1 MVIALVTL
9 AEARQHLSM
18 DHTLDDNYIQGLI
31 YAASQ
36 AVLNYVGEE
45 GALGWS
51 DTGGAFPSGTTAT
64 TGDSAGPLGLVP
76 EDVRHA
82 VLLLI
87 GDFYANRE
95 PTPTDPVDPQYGYA
109 YLPRAVVALLWP
121 YRLPGLGV
129 PQEEEEAA
137 ITDSSGSTS
146 S

>member
-1 MVIALVTL
+1 VISLVTI
-9 AEARQHLSM
+9 AQARAHLSM
-18 DHTLDDNYIQGLI
+18 DHTLDDTYIQGLI

-45 GALGWS
+45 GALGWT
-51 DTGGAFPSGTTAT
+51 DTSGAFPSSSTGT
-64 TGDSAGPLGLVP
+64 GVDSSGSLGSVP

-95 PTPTDPVDPQYGYA
+95 PTPTDPVDPQFGYA

-121 YRLPGLGV
+121 YRLPGIGV
-129 PQEEEEAA
+129 PEEVLEIPAG
-137 ITDSSGSTS
+137 DSSGSTS

>member
-1 MVIALVTL
+1 
-9 AEARQHLSM
+9 M
-18 DHTLDDNYIQGLI
+18 DHTSDDTYIQGLI

-51 DTGGAFPSGTTAT
+51 DTGGAFPSTSTS
-64 TGDSAGPLGLVP
+64 DSSGSLGNVP
-76 EDVRHA
+76 EDVRYA

-95 PTPTDPVDPQYGYA
+95 PTPTDPVDPQFGYA

-121 YRLPGLGV
+121 YHLPGIGV
-129 PQEEEEAA
+129 PEAEEEVAG
-137 ITDSSGSTS
+137 DSSS
-146 S
+146 SSSS